1 MSEIK
6 KTVDL
11 DAPNH
16 SIYLSQT
23 TREFLQNNIE
33 RLTGSPATNYKSFTE
48 LFTSILQKL
57 EINDTLSNDVQNQ
70 ELINIIEALKS
81 EKEHLLQQSRELQ
94 NVLQTAEQE
103 IKKKNDIVERQTEI
117 LKKEAESKIKLQQQL
132 KELELQ
138 TTEHRMRIMSND
150 TESQKQIEKLQAQNI
165 ELELQLENA
174 KANSTPQPSTVVST
188 GTDKEVLELND
199 FQREILQLY
208 VSNEKIQNSFVKLN
222 NYGKYTGF
230 IDVLPTTN
238 PIPTFLKNCFFGS
251 LLNLQPIKLTDS
263 NQIKNGFEK
272 FKKSNS

>member
-1 MSEIK
+1 M
-6 KTVDL
+6 
-11 DAPNH
+11 
-16 SIYLSQT
+16 
-23 TREFLQNNIE
+23 
-33 RLTGSPATNYKSFTE
+33 
-48 LFTSILQKL
+48 
-57 EINDTLSNDVQNQ
+57 
-70 ELINIIEALKS
+70 
-81 EKEHLLQQSRELQ
+81 QQSRELQ
-94 NVLQTAEQE
+94 NVLQTAEKE
-103 IKKKNDIVERQTEI
+103 IKKKGDVIERQELI

-138 TTEHRMRIMSND
+138 TTENEKRIMSD
-150 TESQKQIEKLQAQNI
+150 TVSQKQIEKLQAENI
-165 ELELQLENA
+165 ELQLQLENA

-263 NQIKNGFEK
+263 KQIKNGFEK

>member
-16 SIYLSQT
+16 SIYLSQA

-94 NVLQTAEQE
+94 NVLQTAEKE
-103 IKKKNDIVERQTEI
+103 IKKKGDVIERQELI

-138 TTEHRMRIMSND
+138 TTENEKRIMSD
-150 TESQKQIEKLQAQNI
+150 TVSQKQIEKLQAENI
-165 ELELQLENA
+165 ELQLQLENA
-174 KANSTPQPSTVVST
+174 KANSTPQPSSVVST
-188 GTDKEVLELND
+188 GTDKEVLQLND

-251 LLNLQPIKLTDS
+251 LLNLQIIKLTDS